1 MAIVKMRKLSL
12 VGLEKEREGLLSAL
26 AETECVELA
35 TIEDIELTKRVV
47 NESSMNELAL
57 KMSALE
63 SCLYSIQFFQTEK
76 ELVLTEEKKQGNKI
90 EKDSIKAKDPI
101 KERKF
106 EIALDEVVSAPKR
119 EDFLFTKVVDV
130 SRQLRAE
137 INDIDLEVSKCKQ
150 HIRDLKP
157 YENMDVAFS
166 SISDTKNTCMILGI
180 LSNADKRVTDN
191 LEVIFPNTEVALIE
205 IEKSKYIALFICLK
219 KDKEN
224 IKAKL
229 AELSFTP
236 CIFDYPV
243 SAKQK
248 IKEIKLNNNRLNK
261 QRVELIK
268 KGSALF
274 EFEREIK
281 LLYDCFNIA
290 YQIELGNE
298 NICKTKDTFILDAWL
313 PEDKEKTVE
322 EMVNESTSINIMSFS
337 DPTSDELP
345 PTITKSNALVQP
357 YRSITNLYDIPNYHE
372 KDPNFFVGLFYFIF
386 FGMMMGDAGYG
397 IVITLGSLLLMKLLK
412 AQGGTRDLLKIFA
425 MGGVSTLI
433 WGILFGSWFSIETD
447 LWFLQPILFNPME
460 KPMSMMYLAIG
471 MGIAQV
477 AVGFALRAW
486 NNIAKGKIF
495 DAIVD
500 DISWV
505 LVMVGVALA
514 LVGMVLINNSTLTL
528 VGAAIAVASLA
539 VLVILGGRKSKKV
552 FGKALGGFK
561 NLYAIINIFS
571 DVMSYLR
578 LFGLGLA
585 TGVIATVFNTLG
597 GTLLSGF
604 LLPIGI
610 VILLVGH
617 TMNIAINLLG
627 VYVHNNRL
635 QYIEFFSKF
644 YTGEGRLFKPLAS
657 ETQYIIIIKK

>member
-12 VGLEKEREGLLSAL
+12 VGLEKEREALLRAL

-47 NESSMNELAL
+47 DENSMNELAL

-63 SCLYSIQFFQTEK
+63 NCLYAIQFFQTEK
-76 ELVLTEEKKQGNKI
+76 ESILTEEKKQGNKI

-106 EIALDEVVSAPKR
+106 EISLDEVVSAPKR
-119 EDFLFTKVVDV
+119 ESYLFTKVVDA
-130 SRQLRAE
+130 SRELRAE
-137 INDIDLEVSKCKQ
+137 INSIDLEVAKSEQ
-150 HIRDLKP
+150 HIKDLKP
-157 YENMDVAFS
+157 YEAMDMAFS
-166 SISDTKNTCMILGI
+166 NICDTKNTCMILGV
-180 LSNADKRVTDN
+180 LSNADKRITDN
-191 LEVIFPNTEVALIE
+191 LESVFLGAEVSLIE
-205 IEKSKYIALFICLK
+205 IEKAKYVALFVCLK
-219 KDKEN
+219 KDKED

-229 AELSFTP
+229 AELNFTP
-236 CIFDYPV
+236 CGFDYSIP
-243 SAKQK
+243 AKQK
-248 IKEIKLNNNRLNK
+248 IREINTEKNKLKKL
-261 QRVELIK
+261 RVELVK

-274 EFEREIK
+274 EFEKEIK

-290 YQIELGNE
+290 YQIESENE
-298 NICKTKDTFILDAWL
+298 NICKTKDTFILEAWL

-322 EMVNESTSINIMSFS
+322 EVINKSTSVSIMSFS

-357 YRSITNLYDIPNYHE
+357 YRSITNLYDVPNYHE

-397 IVITLGSLLLMKLLK
+397 VVITLGSLFLMKVLK

-425 MGGVSTLI
+425 MGGVSTFI

-447 LWFLQPILFNPME
+447 LWFLQPVLFNPME

-471 MGIAQV
+471 MGIVQV

-514 LVGMVLINNSTLTL
+514 LVGMVLIDNSTLTL
-528 VGAAIAVASLA
+528 VGAIIAIASLI
-539 VLVILGGRKSKKV
+539 VLVVLGGRKSKKV

-585 TGVIATVFNTLG
+585 TGVISTVFNTLG

-610 VILLVGH
+610 IILLVGH

-657 ETQYIIIIKK
+657 ETQYIIIKK